1 MSWKGQWNRL
11 TKLALHWEA
20 EYVRESIYDPGTG
33 GIKKVFTPSWPLLLT
48 PPRCEIVR
56 FALIKP
62 ERGGVSGSS
71 SRRDICENAS
81 SSSSSSNDGVSAKFL
96 SPTPT
101 HPFSLPFSLE
111 VLQICGCRGDMN
123 DYHQLGID

>member
-33 GIKKVFTPSWPLLLT
+33 
-48 PPRCEIVR
+48 EIVR

-71 SRRDICENAS
+71 SRRDICENASS